1 MTLTFFSNYLNHHQ
15 IGVADELYKRLGGD
29 FHFITTL
36 PSLVSELKGGI
47 DYTSRPYCI
56 AATESEDR
64 YRFAKSLARES
75 DVCVFGACS
84 LEYAVERAKRGNNG
98 ISFEVG
104 ERWLKRGWINILS
117 PTLRNWWI
125 DYIKYFRH
133 SNFYKLCCSGFTASD
148 DIKLSAYKDRH
159 YKWGYFTSVPDI
171 LEEKHFE
178 APDGASKIK
187 ILWIARFLSLK
198 HPELPLKMAQKLKVK
213 GYDFILDFYGTG
225 PEEELTR
232 NKADELGLNDI
243 VSFHGS
249 ISNDRV
255 YDVMLD
261 SDIFLF
267 TSDRNEGWGA
277 VANEAMANACVLVT
291 SDAIGSTP
299 YLVKDGYNGFIFKS
313 MDSDSLTEKVEW
325 LLNNPSEMAVIKRN
339 AYNTMK
345 SLWNPSNA
353 AQSLLTLIDDLQN
366 DRESSIKE
374 GPCSK
379 A

>member
-84 LEYAVERAKRGNNG
+84 LEYAVERAQRGNNG

-171 LEEKHFE
+171 LEEKYFE

-225 PEEELTR
+225 PEEELTK

-277 VANEAMANACVLVT
+277 VANEAMANACVLVS